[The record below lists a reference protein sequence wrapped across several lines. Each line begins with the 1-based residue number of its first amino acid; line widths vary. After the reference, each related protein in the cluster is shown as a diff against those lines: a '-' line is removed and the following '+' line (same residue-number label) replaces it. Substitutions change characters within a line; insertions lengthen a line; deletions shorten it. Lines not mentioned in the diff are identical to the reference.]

1 MTRCTKRASMAIVA
15 AIAALAATSVL
26 AQVTASGTAQAWPA
40 KAIRMI
46 IPVPPGGTSDILARM
61 IGQKLTETWGQQIIV
76 ESRPGAGGNIGVDL
90 VVRAAAD
97 GHTLCLMDVGNLS
110 ISPSMY
116 TKLPFDILRDLTP
129 VTMVSYSTHLVTVH
143 PSVPARNVGEVI
155 ALAKKNPGKL
165 NFPTALGSAAHLA
178 GLLMQQRTGAQWV
191 YVPTKG
197 GQNSILTVATGEGDL
212 LIMGMLQ
219 TLPHVKAGR
228 LKPIAVSSD
237 KRDPGMPNIATVA
250 ETPGLEGFFTGSWQ
264 GIIGPAKL
272 SADITNKI
280 ALEVRRITALPDVVE
295 KLSTQGTLPRPLT
308 PQEMAKWLAT
318 EKDRWA
324 KVVKDSGFKIE

>member
-1 MTRCTKRASMAIVA
+1 MFRPIRLA
-15 AIAALAATSVL
+15 AALAASAATLTVHAQTSSTGP
-26 AQVTASGTAQAWPA
+26 AQGWPA

-61 IGQKLTETWGQQIIV
+61 IGQKLTETWGQQIVV
-76 ESRPGAGGNIGVDL
+76 ESRPGANGNIGVELL
-90 VVRAAAD
+90 VRSPPD
-97 GHTLCLMDVGNLS
+97 GYTLCLMDVGNLS

-116 TKLPFDILRDLTP
+116 SRLPFDILRDLAP
-129 VTMVSYSTHLVTVH
+129 VTLVSYSSHLVTVH
-143 PSVPARNVGEVI
+143 PSVPVTNVQEVI

-165 NFPTALGSAAHLA
+165 NFPVALGSAAHLA
-178 GLLMQQRTGAQWV
+178 GLLLQQRTGAQWV

-197 GQNSILTVATGEGDL
+197 GQNSIMTVATGEGDL
-212 LIMGMLQ
+212 LFMGMLQ

-228 LKPIAVSSD
+228 LKAIAVSSE
-237 KRDPGMPNIATVA
+237 KRDPGMLNVPTVG
-250 ETPGLEGFFTGSWQ
+250 ETAGLEGFFTGSWQ

-272 SADITNKI
+272 PAEIANKI
-280 ALEVRRITALPDVVE
+280 SAEVRRTLALPEVIE
-295 KLSTQGTLPRPLT
+295 KLSTQGTVPRPTT
-308 PQEMAKWLAT
+308 PQDMGKWLAA

>member
-1 MTRCTKRASMAIVA
+1 MIRYLGLA
-15 AIAALAATSVL
+15 AALAASTVTLPAHAQTS
-26 AQVTASGTAQAWPA
+26 AAPAWPV

-46 IPVPPGGTSDILARM
+46 IPVVPGGTSDILARM
-61 IGQKLTETWGQQIIV
+61 VGQKLTEAWGQQIIV
-76 ESRPGAGGNIGVDL
+76 ESRPGANGNIGVEL
-90 VVRAAAD
+90 LARSPAD
-97 GHTLCLMDVGNLS
+97 GYTICLMDVGNLS

-116 TKLPFDILRDLTP
+116 TKLPFDILRDLAP
-129 VTMVSYSTHLVTVH
+129 VSMVSYSSHLMTVH
-143 PSVPARNVGEVI
+143 PSVPAKNVQEVI

-165 NFPTALGSAAHLA
+165 NFPAALGSAVHLA
-178 GLLMQQRTGAQWV
+178 GLLLQQRTGAQWV

-197 GQNSILTVATGEGDL
+197 GQASIMTVATGEGDL
-212 LIMGMLQ
+212 LFMGMLQ

-228 LKPIAVSSD
+228 LKAVAVSSD
-237 KRDPGMPNIATVA
+237 KRDAGLPNLPTVA

-272 SADITNKI
+272 PADIINKI
-280 ALEVRRITALPDVVE
+280 NAEVRRIVALPDVVE
-295 KLSTQGTLPRPLT
+295 KLSTQGTVPRPQT
-308 PQEMAKWLAT
+308 PQEMGKWLAA

>member
-1 MTRCTKRASMAIVA
+1 MAIVA

-129 VTMVSYSTHLVTVH
+129 VTMVS
-143 PSVPARNVGEVI
+143 
-155 ALAKKNPGKL
+155 
-165 NFPTALGSAAHLA
+165 
-178 GLLMQQRTGAQWV
+178 
-191 YVPTKG
+191 
-197 GQNSILTVATGEGDL
+197 
-212 LIMGMLQ
+212 
-219 TLPHVKAGR
+219 
-228 LKPIAVSSD
+228 
-237 KRDPGMPNIATVA
+237 
-250 ETPGLEGFFTGSWQ
+250 
-264 GIIGPAKL
+264 
-272 SADITNKI
+272 
-280 ALEVRRITALPDVVE
+280 
-295 KLSTQGTLPRPLT
+295 
-308 PQEMAKWLAT
+308 
-318 EKDRWA
+318 
-324 KVVKDSGFKIE
+324 

>member
-1 MTRCTKRASMAIVA
+1 MAHSIQKAVTVIVT
-15 AIAALAATSVL
+15 AIAATSAL
-26 AQVTASGTAQAWPA
+26 AQTSAPAAAWPA

-61 IGQKLTETWGQQIIV
+61 LGQKLTETWGQQIVV
-76 ESRPGAGGNIGVDL
+76 ESRPGANGNIGVEQL
-90 VVRAAAD
+90 VRSPPD
-97 GHTLCLMDVGNLS
+97 GYTLCLMDVGNLS

-116 TKLPFDILRDLTP
+116 TKMPFDILRDLTP

-143 PSVPARNVGEVI
+143 PSVPVKNVGEVI

-165 NFPTALGSAAHLA
+165 NFPAALGSAAHLA
-178 GLLMQQRTGAQWV
+178 GLLIQQRTGAQWV

-197 GQNSILTVATGEGDL
+197 GQSSIMTVATGEGDL

-228 LKPIAVSSD
+228 LKAIAVSSD
-237 KRDPGMPNIATVA
+237 KRDPGLPNVATVA
-250 ETPGLEGFFTGSWQ
+250 ETPGLDGFFTGSWQ
-264 GIIGPAKL
+264 GILGPAKL
-272 SADITNKI
+272 PADITNKI
-280 ALEVRRITALPDVVE
+280 ATEVRRSLALPDVVE
-295 KLSTQGTLPRPLT
+295 KLSTQGTLPRPQT
-308 PQEMAKWLAT
+308 PQEMGKWLAA